1 MGTLLTDCHQL
12 FHSHATEFSNG
23 DFGTV
28 RRRKRQNYRSAATNA
43 LQLTL

>member
-23 DFGTV
+23 DFGAV
-28 RRRKRQNYRSAATNA
+28 RRRKRQN
-43 LQLTL
+43 